1 MASGVDILVL
11 INYIIEYMR
20 NNSTTELSAD
30 ISVLRRR
37 IRGIHDEQ
45 LGLLNDM
52 MDCGSMIVGSIY
64 ESYRTCSYPN
74 CRCHKGQK
82 HGPFP
87 AISYSVNGKH
97 KSRPIRRDD
106 VAAVQMKALAYK
118 RFQNAI
124 ARWRALC
131 EECERLLERIR
142 ELSVEHYQ

>member
-1 MASGVDILVL
+1 
-11 INYIIEYMR
+11 MR
-20 NNSTTELSAD
+20 SNSSSTLSPD

-37 IRGIHDEQ
+37 IRGIHDEE
-45 LGLLNDM
+45 LRLLNDM
-52 MDCGSMIVGSIY
+52 MDCGPMIVGSVY
-64 ESYRTCSYPN
+64 ESYRTCSYAN

-87 AISYSVNGKH
+87 SISYSINGKH

-106 VAAVQMKALAYK
+106 VAAVQMKASAYK

-124 ARWRALC
+124 ARWRVLC
-131 EECERLLERIR
+131 RECETLLERIR